1 MNSPLNEDWLDE
13 IARRRWSAAEAD
25 RWRRALSERPTEA
38 RRFEEEMALNQLLDA
53 VPPTRAS
60 SNFTARVLADIGRSP
75 KQDSRILLA
84 WRRAWASIAYRIPGR
99 GPARETIGARATG
112 SAFRRWFAL
121 RSLIF
126 RSLISP
132 AAIALVALAFSLNW
146 GWQRVQVHRHGAMAR
161 TAAEWSSAAAMPGVA
176 ALQDFEAIQWLETRS
191 APDDVALLQLLRED
205 VPGALP

>member
-1 MNSPLNEDWLDE
+1 
-13 IARRRWSAAEAD
+13 
-25 RWRRALSERPTEA
+25 
-38 RRFEEEMALNQLLDA
+38 
-53 VPPTRAS
+53 
-60 SNFTARVLADIGRSP
+60 
-75 KQDSRILLA
+75 
-84 WRRAWASIAYRIPGR
+84 
-99 GPARETIGARATG
+99 
-112 SAFRRWFAL
+112 
-121 RSLIF
+121 
-126 RSLISP
+126 LISP

>member
-1 MNSPLNEDWLDE
+1 MHCPLNEDWLEE
-13 IARRRWSAAEAD
+13 IARRRWSASEAD
-25 RWRRALSERPTEA
+25 RGRRALAERPAEA
-38 RRFEEEMALNQLLDA
+38 RRFEEEMALNRLLDA

-60 SNFTARVLADIGRSP
+60 SNFTAGVLAHLGRSP
-75 KQDSRILLA
+75 RQDSGLALA
-84 WRRAWASIAYRIPGR
+84 WRGAWASIVSRIPGR

-112 SAFRRWFAL
+112 SAFRRWFAR

-132 AAIALVALAFSLNW
+132 AAVALVALAVSLNW
-146 GWQRVQVHRHGAMAR
+146 GWQRVQVHRHGAIAR

-205 VPGALP
+205 DPGALP